1 MFVDKLLAKFM
12 LFCCRYD
19 SAFTDLTKHIL
30 NEVFIQPMNTN
41 FDMDAYALDTTIKK
55 KILVSCL
62 KLFYVLPSNW
72 KDFEMK
78 KAVSLICTS
87 FF

>member
-1 MFVDKLLAKFM
+1 MFADKLLAKFM
-12 LFCCRYD
+12 LVCCRYD

-55 KILVSCL
+55 KS
-62 KLFYVLPSNW
+62 
-72 KDFEMK
+72 
-78 KAVSLICTS
+78 
-87 FF
+87 